1 MGSDGSATSLA
12 PGFRFHPT
20 DEELV
25 SYYLRR
31 KVTGKP
37 FRFDA
42 IADVDIY
49 KTEPWILPGLS
60 KLKTRDLEWYFFSSL
75 DKKYGN
81 GSRTNRATEEGYWKT
96 TGKDR
101 EVYHR
106 GRVVGMKKTLVY
118 HRGRAPRGE
127 RTNWVMHEYRSID
140 GELEKAGIPQET
152 LVLCRIFQKSG
163 SGPKNGERYGAPLL
177 DEEWED
183 DDIVTMVPGNSG
195 SDEVIADNWLGERGD
210 SNQGLDDAFLSDLAR
225 NVTFNQ
231 EDGSTY
237 IEDFDQFTG
246 NEEKPLTGM
255 PQNPP
260 GLEYLDDQNFFD
272 VPLQRQGDDNVVKY
286 EYALQEGTAAVNPA
300 PANSWIDEP
309 VPVAGTA
316 SFGHDQP
323 AGGTAFNASTD
334 DGLFLEANDLSE
346 PVYSNPSDLELLE
359 EYLTFFDAED
369 DIEKYL
375 SFNSPERFD
384 AEVSLPDQAFVSQKM
399 DLAKIEQAPSYGIQ
413 VPGSVDIASS
423 SKPGVTMPMTGAKN
437 PLSKQVSS
445 WFENIPAPPAFA
457 AELPTKATLAAK
469 LNAATQSP
477 GPVHVTAGMVRVRNT
492 APGGKA
498 VHWSLDKIGNVN
510 VVVSFDLPE
519 SAGVASPA
527 NIASAVSRG
536 WSCFLFFW
544 FMVLAV
550 SVKIGTCIYA
560 K

>member
-1 MGSDGSATSLA
+1 MGRDGSPTSLA

-42 IADVDIY
+42 IADIDIY
-49 KTEPWILPGLS
+49 KTEPWILPGHS
-60 KLKTRDLEWYFFSSL
+60 KLKTRDLEWYFFSNL

-101 EVYHR
+101 KVYHR

-195 SDEVIADNWLGERGD
+195 SDEVIADNWLGERGG
-210 SNQGLDDAFLSDLAR
+210 SNQGLDDAFLADLAPIF
-225 NVTFNQ
+225 TLNQ
-231 EDGSTY
+231 EHGGTY
-237 IEDFDQFTG
+237 VEDFGQITG
-246 NEEKPLTGM
+246 DEEKPLTGM
-255 PQNPP
+255 SQNPL
-260 GLEYLDDQNFFD
+260 GQEYLDDQNFSD
-272 VPLQRQGDDNVVKY
+272 VPLQLQGDVNVIKY
-286 EYALQEGTAAVNPA
+286 EYALQEGSEAVNPA
-300 PANSWIDEP
+300 PANSWINEP
-309 VPVAGTA
+309 VHVAGTEA
-316 SFGHDQP
+316 SFGHDQT
-323 AGGTAFNASTD
+323 GRDTAFNASTG

-346 PVYSNPSDLELLE
+346 PVHSNPSDFELLE

-369 DIEKYL
+369 DIGKYL
-375 SFNSPERFD
+375 SFDSPERFD
-384 AEVSLPDQAFVSQKM
+384 AEVSLPDQAYVSQKT
-399 DLAKIEQAPSYGIQ
+399 DLAKTEQVPSYGKQ
-413 VPGSVDIASS
+413 VPGASDSASS
-423 SKPGVTMPMTGAKN
+423 SKSGVQN
-437 PLSKQVSS
+437 PLSKQVNS
-445 WFENIPAPPAFA
+445 WLGSIPAPPAFA
-457 AELPTKATLAAK
+457 GELSTKAAMAAK
-469 LNAATQSP
+469 LNAATQCP

-510 VVVSFDLPE
+510 VVVSFNLPE
-519 SAGVASPA
+519 SADVTSPA

-536 WSCFLFFW
+536 WSCFFFFW
-544 FMVLAV
+544 FMM
-550 SVKIGTCIYA
+550 
-560 K
+560 